1 VGAVVAAAALPLVL
15 RYVDGDAVEIGGEEG
30 FAAKTGEGSVEAEEN
45 LLGEVFEVFP
55 AAGQAQEGAEDHG
68 LMVAY
73 DLLEGEI
80 GLQGRLDHR
89 VRLKFH
95 AGE

>member
-15 RYVDGDAVEIGGEEG
+15 SYVDCDAVEIGGEER
-30 FAAKTGEGSVEAEEN
+30 FTAKAGEGTVETEED
-45 LLGEVFEVFP
+45 LLGKVFKVFP
-55 AAGQAQEGAEDHG
+55 AAGEAQEGAEYHG
-68 LMVAY
+68 LMVA
-73 DLLEGEI
+73 DHLLEGEI
-80 GLQGRLDHR
+80 GLQGRLDQR

>member
-1 VGAVVAAAALPLVL
+1 
-15 RYVDGDAVEIGGEEG
+15 
-30 FAAKTGEGSVEAEEN
+30 
-45 LLGEVFEVFP
+45 VFP
-55 AAGQAQEGAEDHG
+55 AAGEAQEGAEDHG

-73 DLLEGEI
+73 HLLEGEI
-80 GLQGRLDHR
+80 GLQGRLDQR